1 MKKGYCKKGR
11 RFVNPHIDSTK
22 RSLIDI
28 ALWQLGFY
36 NDKKA
41 RKPRPKKFKYP
52 NSKRKLKEN
61 TPKVTWINHC
71 TFLVNVGG
79 LYLLTDPIWEDRC
92 SPLSFLGPKR
102 RHTAPLALENLPDI
116 DIVLISHDHYD
127 HLCRETVLKLQEI
140 NPGITWVV
148 PLGVKKR
155 LQKLGM
161 RHIVEMEWWEETHI
175 GIKGQEV
182 IITSVPSQHYS
193 GRGLFDRNSTL
204 WAGYVVD
211 FLQEKSQ
218 EKRLYF
224 VGDTGY
230 NRKDFK
236 NIGEKFGEMDLSL
249 IPIGTYDPGK
259 FMGPVHICPKKAV
272 KIHDEVGSLLS
283 VGMHWKTFRLSSE
296 GLDQPP
302 YDLFCALKKEGID
315 PKYFRVLEPG
325 QTINW

>member
-1 MKKGYCKKGR
+1 MKGFHKKGR

-36 NDKKA
+36 NEDKSIKE
-41 RKPRPKKFKYP
+41 RPETFKYP
-52 NSKRKLKEN
+52 NSKKKLKESA
-61 TPKVTWINHC
+61 PKVTWINHC

-79 LYLLTDPIWEDRC
+79 LHLLTDPIWGDRC

-102 RHTAPLALENLPDI
+102 RHSAPLSLENLPEI
-116 DIVLISHDHYD
+116 DIVLLSHDHYD
-127 HLCRETVLKLQEI
+127 HLCKQTVLKLQEL

-148 PLGVKKR
+148 PIGVKKR

-161 RHIVEMEWWEETHI
+161 RHIIEMEWWQESHI

-182 IITSVPSQHYS
+182 IITAVPSQHFS
-193 GRGLFDRNSTL
+193 GRGVFDKNTTL

-211 FLQEKSQ
+211 FLREESQ

-236 NIGEKFGEMDLSL
+236 KIGKEFGEMDLSL
-249 IPIGTYDPGK
+249 IPIGTYVPGE
-259 FMGPVHICPKKAV
+259 FMGPVHICPTKAA
-272 KIHDEVGSLLS
+272 KIHREVGSLLS

-302 YDLFCALKKEGID
+302 YDLYRALEKEGID
-315 PKYFRVLEPG
+315 PKHFRVLEPG